1 MLVSRQT
8 SISSNSSVI
17 STPNS
22 NQTAVMFILAALNKI
37 LADKDTKR
45 SHNAQ
50 LRASCEA
57 ALKEIQELVG
67 AETPSD
73 SDNVS
78 ISSVLPEPF
87 QEAAKLDADKYFLP
101 FRFCHEM
108 IYLRAEYIW
117 PGLTSAWLVR
127 ARPHAWLSSLWT
139 EFRNWSPT
147 VI

>member
-57 ALKEIQELVG
+57 ALKEIQEQVG

-101 FRFCHEM
+101 FRF
-108 IYLRAEYIW
+108 
-117 PGLTSAWLVR
+117 
-127 ARPHAWLSSLWT
+127 
-139 EFRNWSPT
+139 
-147 VI
+147 

>member
-57 ALKEIQELVG
+57 ALKEIQELMG
-67 AETPSD
+67 AETPSE

-101 FRFCHEM
+101 FRFDMKCVDR
-108 IYLRAEYIW
+108 I
-117 PGLTSAWLVR
+117 
-127 ARPHAWLSSLWT
+127 
-139 EFRNWSPT
+139 
-147 VI
+147 

>member
-8 SISSNSSVI
+8 SISSNTSVI
-17 STPNS
+17 STQNS

-57 ALKEIQELVG
+57 ALKEIQELMG

-73 SDNVS
+73 SSDNVS

-101 FRFCHEM
+101 FR
-108 IYLRAEYIW
+108 
-117 PGLTSAWLVR
+117 LVMK
-127 ARPHAWLSSLWT
+127 
-139 EFRNWSPT
+139 
-147 VI
+147 

>member
-1 MLVSRQT
+1 MLYSDVYYEMLVSRQ
-8 SISSNSSVI
+8 SSVSSNSTVI
-17 STPNS
+17 STSSS

-67 AETPSD
+67 VETSAET
-73 SDNVS
+73 DNVS
-78 ISSVLPEPF
+78 ISSVLPEPV

-101 FRFCHEM
+101 FSLACQSKTPR
-108 IYLRAEYIW
+108 
-117 PGLTSAWLVR
+117 LVVI
-127 ARPHAWLSSLWT
+127 SLD
-139 EFRNWSPT
+139 EFRS
-147 VI
+147 

>member
-1 MLVSRQT
+1 MSRQ
-8 SISSNSSVI
+8 SSVSSTSTVI
-17 STPNS
+17 SVSSS

-67 AETPSD
+67 VETSAET
-73 SDNVS
+73 DNVS
-78 ISSVLPEPF
+78 ISSVLPEPV

-101 FRFCHEM
+101 FSLACQSKTPRLVVISLDGIQKLIAYGH
-108 IYLRAEYIW
+108 
-117 PGLTSAWLVR
+117 LTGQ
-127 ARPHAWLSSLWT
+127 
-139 EFRNWSPT
+139 
-147 VI
+147 